1 MEANVEE
8 VKDLAVRNLI
18 AEVIPIPMFLH
29 TILLPLHPYPHLHP
43 HPHPHPQAKIME
55 FWLD

>member
-1 MEANVEE
+1 MEATVEE

-18 AEVIPIPMFLH
+18 AEVIPMFLH
-29 TILLPLHPYPHLHP
+29 TILLPLHPHPHL
-43 HPHPHPQAKIME
+43 HPHPQAKIME